1 MSFIGVICKAKNES
15 YIEQILTKSL
25 KENTIIV
32 FTKENIENLK
42 NVKFETILI
51 LSNNE
56 QILCKK
62 EIAKNIIKKAK
73 YLVIN
78 FDEEI
83 NLDLLENM
91 DLNVI
96 TFGFNSKSTITASS
110 VRDEGILLCVQR
122 NMLLT
127 NGNKVEPQEISIRK
141 VEQKL
146 PTNIMMG
153 IATLLL
159 LYGTNEFEI

>member
-1 MSFIGVICKAKNES
+1 MSFIGVICKTKNEN
-15 YIEQILTKSL
+15 YIKQILTKKL
-25 KENTIIV
+25 KGKTILI

-42 NVKFETILI
+42 NITFETILI

-56 QILCKK
+56 EVLCKR
-62 EIAKNIIKKAK
+62 EIVKNIIKKTS

-78 FDEEI
+78 SDEEI
-83 NLDLLENM
+83 NLNLLENM

-110 VRDEGILLCVQR
+110 VRDEGILLCIQR
-122 NMLLT
+122 NMKLIS
-127 NGNKVEPQEISIRK
+127 GDKIEPQEISIRK
-141 VEQKL
+141 VEQKV

-153 IATLLL
+153 IATILL
-159 LYGTNEFEI
+159 LYGENDIEI

>member
-1 MSFIGVICKAKNES
+1 MSFIGVICKTKNEN
-15 YIEQILTKSL
+15 YIKQILSKKL
-25 KENTIIV
+25 KGRTVLI

-42 NVKFETILI
+42 NITFETILI

-56 QILCKK
+56 EVLCKR
-62 EIAKNIIKKAK
+62 EIVKNFIKKAS

-78 FDEEI
+78 SDEEI
-83 NLDLLENM
+83 NLDLLENI
-91 DLNVI
+91 DLSII
-96 TFGFNSKSTITASS
+96 TVGFNSKSSITVSS

-122 NMLLT
+122 NMKLIT
-127 NGNKVEPQEISIRK
+127 GNKIEPQEISIRK

-153 IATLLL
+153 IATILL
-159 LYGTNEFEI
+159 LYGINEFEI

>member
-1 MSFIGVICKAKNES
+1 MSFIGVICKTKNEN
-15 YIEQILTKSL
+15 YIKQILTKKL
-25 KENTIIV
+25 KGKTILI

-42 NVKFETILI
+42 NITFETILI

-56 QILCKK
+56 EVLCKRK
-62 EIAKNIIKKAK
+62 IVKNIIKKTS

-78 FDEEI
+78 SDEKI
-83 NLDLLENM
+83 NLNLLENM

-122 NMLLT
+122 NMKLIS
-127 NGNKVEPQEISIRK
+127 GNKIEPQEISVRK

-153 IATLLL
+153 IATMLLI
-159 LYGTNEFEI
+159 YGKNDFEI

>member
-1 MSFIGVICKAKNES
+1 MSFIGVICKTKNEN
-15 YIEQILTKSL
+15 YIKQILTKKL
-25 KENTIIV
+25 KGRTVLI

-42 NVKFETILI
+42 NITFETILI

-56 QILCKK
+56 EVFCKR
-62 EIAKNIIKKAK
+62 EIVKNIIKKAS

-78 FDEEI
+78 SDEEI
-83 NLDLLENM
+83 NLNLLENM

-96 TFGFNSKSTITASS
+96 TFGFNSKSTITTSS

-122 NMLLT
+122 NMKLIS
-127 NGNKVEPQEISIRK
+127 GNKIEPQEISVRK

-153 IATLLL
+153 IATMLL
-159 LYGTNEFEI
+159 LYGKNDFEI

>member
-1 MSFIGVICKAKNES
+1 MSFIGVICKTKNES
-15 YIEQILTKSL
+15 YIEQILTKKL
-25 KENTIIV
+25 KENNIII

-42 NVKFETILI
+42 NIKFETILI

-56 QILCKK
+56 EVLSKR
-62 EIAKNIIKKAK
+62 EIVKNIIKKAK

-110 VRDEGILLCVQR
+110 VRDDGILLCLQR
-122 NMLLT
+122 NMVLI
-127 NGNKVEPQEISIRK
+127 NENKIEPQEISIRK

-146 PTNIMMG
+146 PTNIMLG
-153 IATLLL
+153 IAALLL
-159 LYGTNEFEI
+159 LYGINELEI

>member
-15 YIEQILTKSL
+15 YIEQILTKKL
-25 KENTIIV
+25 KKNTIIV

-56 QILCKK
+56 EVLSKK
-62 EIAKNIIKKAK
+62 EIVKNIIKKAK
-73 YLVIN
+73 YLLIN
-78 FDEEI
+78 SDEQI
-83 NLDLLENM
+83 NIDLLENM
-91 DLNVI
+91 NLNVI

-110 VRDEGILLCVQR
+110 VRDEEILLCVQR
-122 NMLLT
+122 NMKLIT
-127 NGNKVEPQEISIRK
+127 GNKIEPQEISIRK

-153 IATLLL
+153 IATILL
-159 LYGTNEFEI
+159 LYGINDFKI

>member
-1 MSFIGVICKAKNES
+1 MSFIGVICKTKNES
-15 YIEQILTKSL
+15 YIEEILTKKL
-25 KENTIIV
+25 INHTVII
-32 FTKENIENLK
+32 FTEENIENLK
-42 NVKFETILI
+42 NITFESILI

-62 EIAKNIIKKAK
+62 EIVKNIIKKAK

-78 FDEEI
+78 SDEEI
-83 NLDLLENM
+83 SLNSLENI

-110 VRDEGILLCVQR
+110 VMDEGVLLCVQR
-122 NMLLT
+122 NMILAT
-127 NGNKVEPQEISIRK
+127 GSKIEPQEISIRK

-159 LYGTNEFEI
+159 LYGMSGLEI

>member
-1 MSFIGVICKAKNES
+1 MSFIGVICKTKNES
-15 YIEQILTKSL
+15 YIEEILANKL
-25 KENTIIV
+25 KENSIII

-42 NVKFETILI
+42 NITFETVLI

-56 QILCKK
+56 QVLSKK
-62 EIAKNIIKKAK
+62 EIVKNIIKKAK

-78 FDEEI
+78 SDEKI
-83 NLDLLENM
+83 NLNLLENM

-110 VRDEGILLCVQR
+110 VKDENILLCIQR
-122 NMLLT
+122 NVLSI
-127 NGNKVEPQEISIRK
+127 NRNIIEPQEISIRK

-146 PTNIMMG
+146 PTNIIMG
-153 IATLLL
+153 VATILL
-159 LYGTNEFEI
+159 LYGKDKFEI

>member
-15 YIEQILTKSL
+15 YIEQILTKKL
-25 KENTIIV
+25 KENNIIV

-62 EIAKNIIKKAK
+62 EIVKNIIKKAK

-122 NMLLT
+122 NILLT
-127 NGNKVEPQEISIRK
+127 NGNKIEPQEIGIRK

-159 LYGTNEFEI
+159 LYGTNEFKI

>member
-1 MSFIGVICKAKNES
+1 MSFIGVICKTKNES
-15 YIEQILTKSL
+15 YIEEILSKKL
-25 KENTIIV
+25 KGRTVLI

-42 NVKFETILI
+42 NITFETILI

-56 QILCKK
+56 EVLCKR
-62 EIAKNIIKKAK
+62 EIVKNFIKKAS

-78 FDEEI
+78 SDEEI
-83 NLDLLENM
+83 NLDLLENI
-91 DLNVI
+91 DLSII
-96 TFGFNSKSTITASS
+96 TVGFNSKSSITVSS

-122 NMLLT
+122 NMKLIT
-127 NGNKVEPQEISIRK
+127 GNKIEPQEISIRK

-153 IATLLL
+153 IATILL
-159 LYGTNEFEI
+159 LYGINEFEI

>member
-1 MSFIGVICKAKNES
+1 MSFIGVICKTKNEN
-15 YIEQILTKSL
+15 YIGQILTKKL
-25 KENTIIV
+25 KENNIIV

-42 NVKFETILI
+42 NIKFETILI

-56 QILCKK
+56 EVLSKR
-62 EIAKNIIKKAK
+62 EIVKNIIKKAK

-83 NLDLLENM
+83 NLDLLENI

-110 VRDEGILLCVQR
+110 VRDDGILLCLQR
-122 NMLLT
+122 NILLA
-127 NGNKVEPQEISIRK
+127 NENKIEPQEISIRK

>member
-15 YIEQILTKSL
+15 YIEQILTNKL
-25 KENTIIV
+25 KANTIIV
-32 FTKENIENLK
+32 FTKENIENLR
-42 NVKFETILI
+42 NITFETILI

-56 QILCKK
+56 EILCKR
-62 EIAKNIIKKAK
+62 EIVKNIIKKAK

-78 FDEEI
+78 ADEEI

-91 DLNVI
+91 NLNVI

-110 VRDEGILLCVQR
+110 VTDESILLCVQR
-122 NMLLT
+122 NVVLI
-127 NGNKVEPQEISIRK
+127 NGNQMEPQEISIRK

-153 IATLLL
+153 IATILL
-159 LYGTNEFEI
+159 LYGINDFKI

>member
-1 MSFIGVICKAKNES
+1 MSFIGVICKTKNES
-15 YIEQILTKSL
+15 YIEQILIKKL
-25 KENTIIV
+25 KENNIII

-42 NVKFETILI
+42 NIKFETILI

-56 QILCKK
+56 EVLSKR
-62 EIAKNIIKKAK
+62 EIVKNIIKKAK

-110 VRDEGILLCVQR
+110 VRDDGILLCLQR
-122 NMLLT
+122 NILLA
-127 NGNKVEPQEISIRK
+127 NENKIEPQEISIRK

>member
-1 MSFIGVICKAKNES
+1 MSFIGVICKTKNES
-15 YIEQILTKSL
+15 YIEEILANKL
-25 KENTIIV
+25 KENSIII

-42 NVKFETILI
+42 NITFETVLI

-56 QILCKK
+56 QVLSKK
-62 EIAKNIIKKAK
+62 EIVKNIIKKAK

-78 FDEEI
+78 SDEEI
-83 NLDLLENM
+83 NLNLLENM

-110 VRDEGILLCVQR
+110 VKDENILLCIQR
-122 NMLLT
+122 NVLSI
-127 NGNKVEPQEISIRK
+127 NRNIIEPQEISIRK

-146 PTNIMMG
+146 PTNIIMG
-153 IATLLL
+153 VATILL
-159 LYGTNEFEI
+159 LYGKDKFEI